1 MVTYTNRSTRFPHE
15 NLFVPCCLTTN
26 YPCLRTN
33 QCHQL
38 CKKKATIYTLYLTYY
53 LAAHLETHFLDAKHS
68 FSFSTMSQNENFCSV
83 FSKGFFKW

>member
-38 CKKKATIYTLYLTYY
+38 CKKGHHIYIIPNLLPSSTSGDPFFGCKAQL
-53 LAAHLETHFLDAKHS
+53 
-68 FSFSTMSQNENFCSV
+68 
-83 FSKGFFKW
+83 